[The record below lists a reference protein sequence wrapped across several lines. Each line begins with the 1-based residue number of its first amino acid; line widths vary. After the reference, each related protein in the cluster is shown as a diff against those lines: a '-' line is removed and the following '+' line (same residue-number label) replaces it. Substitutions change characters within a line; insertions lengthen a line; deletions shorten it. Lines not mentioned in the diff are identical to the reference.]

1 MSKYMETNSPGLKQ
15 LGKNPNT
22 DTVLDLC
29 NKVRGIGPF
38 PEGIEYFDAE

>member
-15 LGKNPNT
+15 LGKNP